1 MVRTRSQRAAM
12 LLRLPTDVL
21 LKIASHVV
29 APGLVVAAGKNLE
42 ARTALR
48 KGTDVA
54 ERSRFGGT
62 IGLTVREAEHRLRGP
77 YMRNGP
83 PPWPANCLEASD
95 LETRRAAGLALV
107 KAIPVGSGTYPDDEL
122 AIALIAYGADV
133 NAMSARV
140 RRTILHVAYKARDP
154 LRLARILIAAGA
166 DLDARCA
173 GPDGAGLSPLSW
185 TIECGFGAGQSYELA
200 SFLIEQGCDVSR
212 PTPTSPIRAHTH
224 LYSRPCR
231 ASSQR
236 LRRHASWNLSAF
248 RSKPQSQR
256 VAKRRLMRREDS
268 PLNLA
273 PMLWKRTRAL
283 ILTRTRTT
291 SNVLTISK
299 PRYLDEL

>member
-166 DLDARCA
+166 DLDARCRA
-173 GPDGAGLSPLSW
+173 PNAAGLSPLSW
-185 TIECGFGAGQSYELA
+185 CIECGEGTERSYALA
-200 SFLIEQGCDVSR
+200 SFLIEQGCDVVQ
-212 PTPTSPIRAHTH
+212 ADADFA
-224 LYSRPCR
+224 Y
-231 ASSQR
+231 QNE
-236 LRRHASWNLSAF
+236 HASLIAALEDHPTTPAKTRLMESISLSLETAEPA
-248 RSKPQSQR
+248 RRQ
-256 VAKRRLMRREDS
+256 AAADAARRLPTQSGPNAVEAHSGFDS
-268 PLNLA
+268 DA
-273 PMLWKRTRAL
+273 H
-283 ILTRTRTT
+283 
-291 SNVLTISK
+291 SD
-299 PRYLDEL
+299 Y